1 MAQANS
7 EAFSPDGTDKVSR
20 RKRFH
25 TVLNKTVSSPP
36 AKGEIPAFAW
46 VIVHRPRAALSQIRQ
61 VYFRRAMDG
70 MLFLMPFSCGN
81 AFAFLFATQKIR
93 GGSPLKIPRQ
103 HF

>member
-1 MAQANS
+1 MDEEQATAVRPLKKTKQDEIQKFRMVRLQTGVQNRANS

-46 VIVHRPRAALSQIRQ
+46 VIVHRPVCNLIANSICI
-61 VYFRRAMDG
+61 F
-70 MLFLMPFSCGN
+70 
-81 AFAFLFATQKIR
+81 
-93 GGSPLKIPRQ
+93 
-103 HF
+103 